1 MDSIRVSINDT
12 EVGYY
17 KIEDTG
23 VSFTWQAKLI
33 DEINS
38 FSTSTT
44 KTITLPLTKEL
55 KVILKSPDSID
66 TTNSVSNREYFTIN
80 INWNGI
86 VTIEGYIKL
95 QRVVILENDEYIEF
109 SIEPKEKDWITQF
122 KDFKLTELDFT
133 LGVDQTHDLTYANI
147 ITSETFLAVTR
158 EYVYAP
164 IDIAEIGRLQVLW
177 VEQSSAVAPTD
188 TFLYYIGKQVVSA
201 GSTFVANTYGFGD
214 IQLTR
219 YDEIFTEV
227 ADAFWNPRGVY
238 KCKYTTAIV
247 PFVWRNQSGY
257 MYINTNNYWQVS
269 DFYPLV
275 RQQAIVKRC
284 FNRIGYGV
292 TIVDNSDYFNNKYNY
307 IHNIKQITELNK
319 KRTNGDYFKV
329 KVKDGQV
336 FTISDTMPTSTE
348 FICPFM
354 RTTDVGYVSN
364 TKYTDTNSDSQANIQ
379 AITNVSRFTAN
390 EKTIIKFKWNYDF
403 GVFGYG
409 AATAVILEIKQYD
422 STNILRRVIGKGSA
436 VFSALGEIERGSV
449 ESDTTLMSSG
459 DYILCTIKLFSLAV
473 PSFTVNINDGNT
485 LESFLYEGGNFKGKS
500 IKLNEYLPD
509 VPAYDYIKDLSFINN
524 WEFYTNEK
532 LKQVYI
538 VREDYKR
545 TGKQIDFKN
554 KLNISNGVELEEIG
568 LQWPKKSYF
577 NWKQDENDWC
587 IKFIEQVTKASL
599 GNTYEQ
605 SELDMACRFG
615 VGVITN
621 LNLFT
626 ADVQEFTN
634 NIYSATLDKFD
645 TSNRINFNTVE
656 MKGEETWPH
665 LPTWKRIDYEPR
677 YLTVYFAQTVET
689 NGVNGVTG
697 VVYSIEGNP
706 NHTTYPRVEF
716 GEPLHYGD
724 ATGLLKTKYARR
736 ERAIKYGW
744 IFRGKFNVD
753 NIDVTEF
760 VETYEDNNFRANY
773 QLQLK
778 GVSVIGELLKVADF
792 SPNTSDQ
799 TEIEFVIYRDDL

>member
-1 MDSIRVSINDT
+1 MDSIRVLINDT

-38 FSTSTT
+38 FSTTTT

-55 KVILKSPDSID
+55 DTILKSPAVID

-80 INWNGI
+80 ITWNGI
-86 VTIEGYIKL
+86 VTVEGYIKL

-109 SIEPKEKDWITQF
+109 SIEPKEKNWVTQF

-133 LGVDQTHDLTYANI
+133 TGTSQQHTLTYANI
-147 ITSETFLAVTR
+147 ITSETPLLATR

-164 IDIAEIGRLQVLW
+164 IDIAEVGRLQVLW
-177 VEQSSAVAPTD
+177 VTQAAGVTY
-188 TFLYYIGKQVVSA
+188 FFYVGKQIVTA
-201 GSTFVANTYGFGD
+201 GNTFVCNTYGFKESN
-214 IQLTR
+214 LTK
-219 YDEIFTEV
+219 YNLTLTE
-227 ADAFWNPRGVY
+227 DSNAFWNGRGVY
-238 KCKYTTAIV
+238 VGKTSAISLLKTKGQTG
-247 PFVWRNQSGY
+247 FIWCEA
-257 MYINTNNYWQVS
+257 IAYWQVS

-292 TIVDNSDYFNNKYNY
+292 TIVDSSDYFNNKYNY
-307 IHNIKQITELNK
+307 LHNIEQLNK
-319 KRTNGDYFKV
+319 LEANRVDNNYFKV
-329 KVKDGQV
+329 KVNLPLCI
-336 FTISDTMPTSTE
+336 TA
-348 FICPFM
+348 FIPAGINPLIMPFM
-354 RTTDVGYVSN
+354 NVTQYGLKAN
-364 TKYTDTNSDSQANIQ
+364 TKYTDTNSNVQANID
-379 AITNVSRFTAN
+379 AGTNISRFTAT
-390 EKTIIKFKWNYDF
+390 EACVMKCKVNYEF
-403 GVFGYG
+403 ETGSASAYSM
-409 AATAVILEIKQYD
+409 AMYIQIRQYD
-422 STNILRRVIGKGSA
+422 SSN
-436 VFSALGEIERGSV
+436 IERRQ
-449 ESDTTLMSSG
+449 ETIKEILTSDTSNEYASGNCESNYFYMASG
-459 DYILCTIKLFSLAV
+459 DYLVCVLVGSWSGGTVSVFIKDSCSMEAFM
-473 PSFTVNINDGNT
+473 
-485 LESFLYEGGNFKGKS
+485 YEGGNFKNKT
-500 IKLNEYLPD
+500 IRLNEYLPD

-587 IKFIEQVTKASL
+587 IKFIEQVTRASL

-677 YLTVYFAQTVET
+677 YLTVYFGQTVET

-716 GEPLHYGD
+716 GKPLHYGD

-792 SPNTSDQ
+792 SPNTSEQ

>member
-38 FSTSTT
+38 FSTTTT

-80 INWNGI
+80 ITWNGI
-86 VTIEGYIKL
+86 VTVEGYIKL

-109 SIEPKEKDWITQF
+109 GIEPKEKDWITQF

-133 LGVDQTHDLTYANI
+133 LGVDQTHYLTYANI
-147 ITSETFLAVTR
+147 ITSETPLLATR

-164 IDIAEIGRLQVLW
+164 IDIAEVGRLQVLW
-177 VEQSSAVAPTD
+177 VEYNGGNTDFYYLGEVISSG
-188 TFLYYIGKQVVSA
+188 TFTATS
-201 GSTFVANTYGFGD
+201 YGFGETK
-214 IQLTR
+214 LNR
-219 YDEIFTEV
+219 PNEIFTTV
-227 ADAFWNPRGVY
+227 SDAFWNPRGIY
-238 KCKYTTAIV
+238 KARITTIAI
-247 PFVWRNQSGY
+247 PFTYYNQYGY
-257 MYINTNNYWQVS
+257 FYVEANTYWEVS
-269 DFYPLV
+269 DFSPLI
-275 RQQAIVKRC
+275 RHQAIVKRC

-292 TIVDNSDYFNNKYNY
+292 TILDNSDYFNNKYNFY
-307 IHNIKQITELNK
+307 HNIESSNK
-319 KRTNGDYFKV
+319 INKSRQGNDYYKTKV
-329 KVKDGQV
+329 QDAGHALTVV
-336 FTISDTMPTSTE
+336 FSDT
-348 FICPFM
+348 FIIPFM
-354 RTTDVGYVSN
+354 NDSGYGIASN
-364 TKYTDTNSDSQANIQ
+364 TKYTDTNSD
-379 AITNVSRFTAN
+379 VTAN
-390 EKTIIKFKWNYDF
+390 VQAMTNISRYT
-403 GVFGYG
+403 
-409 AATAVILEIKQYD
+409 ATENVILKFIVTYSFIFNNTLTATVPSNVYIAVKQYD
-422 STNILRRVIGKGSA
+422 SGNVLRRTISSNLQSYAFGSGIEYP
-436 VFSALGEIERGSV
+436 SGELKTGYIYMALGDYVLV
-449 ESDTTLMSSG
+449 EVYVSG
-459 DYILCTIKLFSLAV
+459 GYLSIPFTIKGDCYFESVLF
-473 PSFTVNINDGNT
+473 D
-485 LESFLYEGGNFKGKS
+485 GGNYKNKS
-500 IKLNEYLPD
+500 IRLNEYLPD
-509 VPAYDYIKDLSFINN
+509 VPAYDYLKDLSFINN

-677 YLTVYFAQTVET
+677 YLTVYFGQTLET
-689 NGVNGVTG
+689 NGVNRVTG
-697 VVYSIEGNP
+697 VIYSIEGNP